1 VSRTDREGGGRGPRV
16 AAATLATFVT
26 DQPLAVDAVVV
37 LDEDAAHHMR
47 VRRLEPGEPIALRD
61 GAGRSGDGRLVRLAK
76 SQATVELVSV
86 VAHPPPPPVHLLVP
100 VADRDRMLWLAEK
113 AVELGIATWRP
124 VHYRRS
130 RSVASR
136 GEGAGFEQKV
146 RARMR
151 AALAQSEAAWLP
163 TLHADAGLDEAL
175 AQVPP
180 GARLVG
186 DPDGGRALD
195 VPVRAGEPV
204 TVAVGPEGGFE
215 PEELDALRAGGFRAV
230 ALPGNILRFETAA
243 VVAAAFARALHERAG
258 AAAD

>member
-1 VSRTDREGGGRGPRV
+1 V
-16 AAATLATFVT
+16 AAATVATFVS
-26 DQPLAVDAVVV
+26 DLPLVAGAQVA

-47 VRRLEPGEPIALRD
+47 VRRLEPGDALTLCD
-61 GAGRSGDGRLVRLAK
+61 GAGRSADGRLVRLAK
-76 SQATVELVSV
+76 SQALVELLTV
-86 VAHPPPPPVHLLVP
+86 VEHAPPPSVHLLVP

-113 AVELGIATWRP
+113 VVELGLASWRP
-124 VHYRRS
+124 VLYRRS

-136 GEGAGFEQKV
+136 GDGAGFEHKV

-163 TLHADAGLDEAL
+163 ELHPDASLEA
-175 AQVPP
+175 AMAAAPP

-186 DPDGGRALD
+186 DPDGGSPLD
-195 VPVRAGEPV
+195 VPLGPGQAV

-215 PEELDALRAGGFRAV
+215 PEELEALRSGGFRPI

-258 AAAD
+258 THAG